1 MLSHSVVSEFATPWT
16 VTRQAPLSME
26 FSRQEY
32 CHSLLQDLVN
42 KIVSMMSRED
52 LISLTAF
59 KFLVSISDI
68 KAPILTTVLFLS

>member
-1 MLSHSVVSEFATPWT
+1 MDYST
-16 VTRQAPLSME
+16 QALLSMA
-26 FSRQEY
+26 FSRHEY

-59 KFLVSISDI
+59 NFLMSISDT
-68 KAPILTTVLFLS
+68 KAPY

>member
-1 MLSHSVVSEFATPWT
+1 MYLMNSGWWWWWWWWCYKLSRVQLFAIPWT

-42 KIVSMMSRED
+42 KIVSMKSRED
-52 LISLTAF
+52 LISLN
-59 KFLVSISDI
+59 
-68 KAPILTTVLFLS
+68 